1 MTGLTLVVKM
11 SCFFVSAM
19 MLYYG
24 LSDLVDDLFSRLGK
38 GGMENLHLFG
48 EVGFQ
53 PLVFLDDVLD
63 ELDGLLAV
71 DLDSPFAF
79 LSAIEPGLRP
89 PYDAVLVGID
99 TDRALD
105 VETLDVEV
113 EIGKRVDDAL
123 ALYGVVK
130 SFFLSS
136 SLIVERKTPCM
147 RAR

>member
-1 MTGLTLVVKM
+1 
-11 SCFFVSAM
+11 

-63 ELDGLLAV
+63 ELDGLLAA
-71 DLDSPFAF
+71 DLDSPFSLLPAV
-79 LSAIEPGLRP
+79 EPCLRP
-89 PYDAVLVGID
+89 PDYTVLVGID

-123 ALYGVVK
+123 TLYGEVK

-136 SLIVERKTPCM
+136 SLIVERNTPCI